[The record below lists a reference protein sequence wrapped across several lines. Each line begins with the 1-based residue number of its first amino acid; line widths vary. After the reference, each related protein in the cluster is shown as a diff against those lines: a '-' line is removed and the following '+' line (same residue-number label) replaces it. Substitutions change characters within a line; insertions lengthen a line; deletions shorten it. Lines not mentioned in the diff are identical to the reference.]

1 LLRDAADHRGRITLS
16 ARTVTNG
23 AERLQNACLFAFNS
37 LLLQWGMRPVFSLG
51 VLIAFAGIVSAET
64 QATATI
70 NQYCIA
76 CHSSTAKVADLALDA
91 LDAENPGQ
99 QPEVWESV
107 VKKLTH
113 RHMPPIGMPRP
124 DEATYDKVVS
134 ELTAA
139 IDKQAAAEPKPGR
152 TATFR
157 RLNRAEYRNAVRELL
172 DVDVDVSSMLP
183 RDESSLGFDN
193 ITVGELSP
201 TLLER
206 YLSAARKISRLA
218 IGSPVSSP
226 GGQMVVLPADLTQE
240 GHFRDLPFGTR
251 GGTVAKHTFPR
262 DAEYEIQITLS
273 RNRDEQIEGLLGR
286 HELDLL
292 VDGKHIK
299 RFWVDKPDSRDHT
312 QADKHLNVRVP
323 VTAGPHEVAVT
334 FLRKNSALIETTR
347 QPYMARFNMDRHPRT
362 QPAIY
367 SVSVVGPYNATGPG
381 DTPSRR
387 RIFTCSPSAKSAEDA
402 CAKKILG
409 ALLRRAYRRP
419 VTDSDI
425 EKPFGFYEQGKAADG
440 FENGIEMAVRAILVS
455 PRFLFRIE
463 RDPAGAAKNQAYK
476 VSDIE
481 LASRLSFFLWSSIP
495 DDELLS
501 AAESGELRKPAVLE
515 KQVRRMLVDQR
526 SQALVDNFA
535 AQWLYL
541 RNLESVSPDR
551 RLYPDFDDNL
561 RQAFRRETEMLF
573 ESIVREDR
581 GVVDLLTADYTF
593 LNERLA
599 KHYGIPHIYGDHFRR
614 IELGANSPRGG
625 LLGQGSILAVTS
637 YANRTSP
644 VVRGKW
650 VLTNILGTPPDPPAP
665 DVPPLTEKTPNG
677 KKLTLRERISEHRAN
692 PVCASCHDIM
702 DPVGFALE
710 NYDAI
715 GRWRTQD
722 DGLPVDPSG
731 TLPDGTKF
739 SSATEFRAALVR
751 RPELFVS
758 TATEKL
764 LTYALGR
771 GLEAYDAPAIRKIV
785 SDGTKDDFH
794 FSSLI
799 LGIVNSTPFQM
810 RTAQ

>member
-1 LLRDAADHRGRITLS
+1 MRSQLLRDAADHRGRITLS

-440 FENGIEMAVRAILVS
+440 FENGI
-455 PRFLFRIE
+455 
-463 RDPAGAAKNQAYK
+463 
-476 VSDIE
+476 
-481 LASRLSFFLWSSIP
+481 
-495 DDELLS
+495 
-501 AAESGELRKPAVLE
+501 
-515 KQVRRMLVDQR
+515 
-526 SQALVDNFA
+526 
-535 AQWLYL
+535 
-541 RNLESVSPDR
+541 
-551 RLYPDFDDNL
+551 
-561 RQAFRRETEMLF
+561 
-573 ESIVREDR
+573 
-581 GVVDLLTADYTF
+581 
-593 LNERLA
+593 
-599 KHYGIPHIYGDHFRR
+599 
-614 IELGANSPRGG
+614 
-625 LLGQGSILAVTS
+625 
-637 YANRTSP
+637 
-644 VVRGKW
+644 
-650 VLTNILGTPPDPPAP
+650 
-665 DVPPLTEKTPNG
+665 
-677 KKLTLRERISEHRAN
+677 
-692 PVCASCHDIM
+692 
-702 DPVGFALE
+702 
-710 NYDAI
+710 
-715 GRWRTQD
+715 
-722 DGLPVDPSG
+722 
-731 TLPDGTKF
+731 
-739 SSATEFRAALVR
+739 
-751 RPELFVS
+751 
-758 TATEKL
+758 
-764 LTYALGR
+764 
-771 GLEAYDAPAIRKIV
+771 
-785 SDGTKDDFH
+785 
-794 FSSLI
+794 
-799 LGIVNSTPFQM
+799 
-810 RTAQ
+810 